1 MPPSKISRPGDYKE
15 FLRPERAVFFYKRR
29 AVENIKGEYH
39 MDYKQFY
46 EDLENLIFNNK
57 KYFSYLNHLSLYG
70 QIESII
76 DDYKK
81 TSEDLDDLKDKY
93 EDLQNEHRFLND
105 GYNDLES
112 ENITLHEENGEL
124 NEKKDEYRGIL
135 IKHNLGEYLI

>member
-1 MPPSKISRPGDYKE
+1 
-15 FLRPERAVFFYKRR
+15 
-29 AVENIKGEYH
+29 

-46 EDLENLIFNNK
+46 EDLENLIFKNK
-57 KYFSYLNHLSLYG
+57 NYFSYSNHLSLYD

-81 TSEDLDDLKDKY
+81 ISENLDELKDQY
-93 EDLQNEHRFLND
+93 EELKIENRLLND
-105 GYNDLES
+105 GYNDLEN
-112 ENITLHEENGEL
+112 ENVILHEENGEL